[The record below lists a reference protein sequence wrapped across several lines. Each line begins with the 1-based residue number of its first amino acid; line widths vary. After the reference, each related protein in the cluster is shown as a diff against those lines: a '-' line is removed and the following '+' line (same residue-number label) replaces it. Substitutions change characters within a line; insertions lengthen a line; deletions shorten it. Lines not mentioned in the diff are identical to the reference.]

1 MSEVVKPHARLSAT
15 EWLTNAVDAEPG
27 MDLVWW
33 DGKTVK
39 RAEIIE
45 TGLVDGE
52 FVLAIGEG
60 QVYPATYINAK
71 RTMVVE

>member
-1 MSEVVKPHARLSAT
+1 MPDAMKPHARLSAT

-33 DGKTVK
+33 DGETVK
-39 RAEIIE
+39 RAEINAV
-45 TGLVDGE
+45 GWDDGE
-52 FVLAIGEG
+52 KFLTIDDESL
-60 QVYPATYINAK
+60 YPVQYINAK